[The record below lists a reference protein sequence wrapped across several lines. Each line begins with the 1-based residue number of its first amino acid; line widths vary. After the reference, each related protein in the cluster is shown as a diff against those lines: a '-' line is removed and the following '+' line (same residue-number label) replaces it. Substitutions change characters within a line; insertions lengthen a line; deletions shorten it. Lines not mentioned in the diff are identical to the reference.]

1 MNDEPV
7 AFGTPIDVMSNRTSD
22 LGTPINV
29 DKQNSDIIVIVLAL
43 SCGLLVVSLALVV
56 AFVVV
61 RRTPSAVREQESTD
75 WNPEYGADEED
86 YEDHRTQVMDINVEY
101 VSYNI
106 SYIQFFF

>member
-1 MNDEPV
+1 
-7 AFGTPIDVMSNRTSD
+7 MSNRTSD

-75 WNPEYGADEED
+75 LNPEYGADEED

-101 VSYNI
+101 VSNNI